1 VIVRRKDAPSR
12 SQLQSRGQ
20 SGKFLLDTSA
30 LLAFIEDE
38 EGADQVEEA
47 ITQGDTVVPWP
58 ALLEVYYIT
67 LREKGQAEANLRYAL
82 LRQLPVDI
90 RWEMDEP
97 TLLTAGEIKAKHRIS
112 LADAMIA
119 AYAIRNDAVLIHK
132 DPEFETLASLLP
144 MSPLPYKPTSD
155 R

>member
-1 VIVRRKDAPSR
+1 
-12 SQLQSRGQ
+12 
-20 SGKFLLDTSA
+20 LDTSA

-47 ITQGDTVVPWP
+47 LTREDTLVPWP
-58 ALLEVYYIT
+58 ALLEVYYVT

-82 LRQLPVDI
+82 LRQLRVDI

-119 AYAIRNDAVLIHK
+119 AYAIRNDAVLVHK
-132 DPEFETLASLLP
+132 DPEFEALSGLLP
-144 MSPLPYKPTSD
+144 INSLPHKPPSD

>member
-1 VIVRRKDAPSR
+1 M
-12 SQLQSRGQ
+12 
-20 SGKFLLDTSA
+20 
-30 LLAFIEDE
+30 AFIEDE

-47 ITQGDTVVPWP
+47 LAREDTLVPWP
-58 ALLEVYYIT
+58 ALLEVYYVT
-67 LREKGQAEANLRYAL
+67 LREKGQAEANMRYAL
-82 LRQLPVDI
+82 LRQLPVNI

-132 DPEFETLASLLP
+132 DPELETLSGLLP
-144 MSPLPYKPTSD
+144 MNSLPYKPPSG